1 MIPVSI
7 DFVAGSHGHF
17 LEYVCNRFIA
27 SIAVDFV
34 PFNDL
39 GASHLKN
46 PYYIENSV
54 FTAAHYSE
62 LKRPT
67 EDHIIKITFDYDDLL
82 LLSSGCFFRAG
93 DSNININDLE
103 HDTYNKLKDGWFE
116 DLISNINRAYQAQG
130 IVISRETLNCPRYIL
145 REYFKFGF
153 RNPETNGF
161 MEKLS
166 ALKYHP
172 DKKIFEFK
180 FSWFYDQEKFLDH
193 ISRLSDWYGTK
204 INDLQGLI
212 DLHDIFLSK
221 QIFRSH
227 KTDCDTILDKV
238 VQKNPQPI
246 SDLTV
251 LQESYI
257 NAVLEKT
264 YKKEMPFMQEKYF
277 NSTQEIVQYINV

>member
-1 MIPVSI
+1 M
-7 DFVAGSHGHF
+7 
-17 LEYVCNRFIA
+17 
-27 SIAVDFV
+27 
-34 PFNDL
+34 
-39 GASHLKN
+39 K
-46 PYYIENSV
+46 
-54 FTAAHYSE
+54 
-62 LKRPT
+62 
-67 EDHIIKITFDYDDLL
+67 
-82 LLSSGCFFRAG
+82 
-93 DSNININDLE
+93 
-103 HDTYNKLKDGWFE
+103 
-116 DLISNINRAYQAQG
+116 G
-130 IVISRETLNCPRYIL
+130 IVR
-145 REYFKFGF
+145 K
-153 RNPETNGF
+153 
-161 MEKLS
+161 
-166 ALKYHP
+166 
-172 DKKIFEFK
+172 
-180 FSWFYDQEKFLDH
+180 KFLDH